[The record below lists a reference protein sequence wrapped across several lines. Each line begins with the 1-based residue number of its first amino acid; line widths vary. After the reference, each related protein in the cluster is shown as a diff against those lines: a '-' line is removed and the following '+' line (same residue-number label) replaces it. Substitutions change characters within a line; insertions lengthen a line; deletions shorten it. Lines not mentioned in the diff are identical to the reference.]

1 VGTEVAP
8 RLSLPSAEFLNPWG
22 SDPQVSKETPVGA
35 VGRWFKSG
43 ARNHLQA
50 DRPLEF
56 SFEIAT

>member
-8 RLSLPSAEFLNPWG
+8 PLSLPSAEFLNPWG

-43 ARNHLQA
+43 APQPPKSTRLT
-50 DRPLEF
+50 
-56 SFEIAT
+56 FEVDVV